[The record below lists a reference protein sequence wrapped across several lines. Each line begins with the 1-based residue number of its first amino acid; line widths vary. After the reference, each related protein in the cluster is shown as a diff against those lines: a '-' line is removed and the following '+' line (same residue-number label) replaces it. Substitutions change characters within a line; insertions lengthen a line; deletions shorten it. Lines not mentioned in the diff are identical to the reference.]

1 MPVGAL
7 QILRNVNF
15 AIALKIGA
23 KALAGFFI
31 MLLFLN
37 GGQALQAWSHA
48 PLPGAVIGIAL
59 LAAGLAALEFWRP
72 PVARRVETV
81 LNPPS
86 RWLLSHLGL
95 LFVPAGVGIMT
106 QADLLRHQW
115 IPIVVA
121 LVGSTLVGLAVTAWL
136 MQKLAP
142 SSPSPSP

>member
-1 MPVGAL
+1 MPIGL
-7 QILRNVNF
+7 WQILRNVNF
-15 AIALKIGA
+15 AVALKVGT
-23 KALAGFFI
+23 KALGGFVI
-31 MLLFLN
+31 MLLFLDW
-37 GGQALQAWSHA
+37 GRALQAWLHA

-72 PVARRVETV
+72 AVARRLATV

-106 QADLLRHQW
+106 QTDLLRHQW
-115 IPIVVA
+115 FPIVMA
-121 LVGSTLVGLAVTAWL
+121 LCGSTLVGLAVTAWL

>member
-1 MPVGAL
+1 MPVGPSR
-7 QILRNVNF
+7 ILRSVNF
-15 AIALKIGA
+15 AVALKIGTQ
-23 KALAGFFI
+23 ALAGFVI
-31 MLLFLN
+31 MLLLLD
-37 GGQALQAWSHA
+37 GGRALQAWSHA

-72 PVARRVETV
+72 RVARRLGTV

-106 QADLLRHQW
+106 QADLLRRQW
-115 IPIVVA
+115 IPIAVA

-136 MQKLAP
+136 MQKLGP